1 MKTSQVLRTVFLSI
15 VLGCV
20 GPAFSQSSTGSIS
33 GTVTDQNNAVV
44 LGAKVF
50 GKNTE
55 TGFVRS
61 AVTNSSGLY
70 RLTDIPSGRYE
81 ITIEAAS
88 FRKLE
93 RGGITLDVGQIAII
107 DAVLQPGEIVDSV
120 TVNENASMLNSST
133 AEVSTRFDSRR
144 LSELPISPNRSVYN
158 VLLSTPGVI
167 QLATGQVNSVTGLS
181 FSANGGRTRSN
192 NFMLDGQDM
201 NDPTFTGAEVA
212 LNNPDAIRE
221 VSIITNQFKAEY
233 GHNAASIV
241 NVVGKS
247 GTNNYHGS
255 LFWYHNNEYLNA
267 CNNLDKVATG
277 APTGFCNNYAASDA
291 RKRAPRRNENQIGFT
306 FGGPLTLPVFG
317 DGGDRHVWKGTD
329 KTFIFGDYQRW
340 SDRALVSGPTLG
352 GAPTAA
358 GRAVLQSVVGD
369 RPQVQALLRSVPA
382 GIPNGTFATFT
393 ILGQPPGQP
402 PHRVE
407 LGDFTGSSLFV
418 FDDHQGSL
426 RLDHR
431 FNEKNLFY
439 VRYRFDS
446 QDSSG
451 GGQVTP
457 PGLTTVNETRSSAL
471 ATVLNTVLTSR
482 SSNDARLAWV
492 QFSSRGDAEFPLSK
506 TIPAM
511 TIVGLGIVGAN
522 AQGTRVGLG
531 FPSNL
536 PGFRE
541 HDTYQITDAFSYVTG
556 RHSVKLGVELRRT
569 DARLLGI
576 LNTRGNLN
584 YVNISNFVNDI
595 AQSATKNFLLAGGE
609 SEGFYRW
616 YEFYAFAQDEWRIRD
631 NLTLT
636 LGVRYEYPGDPFSYL
651 RELNGRILAANGNN
665 PVFRLGP
672 TPETDANNLMP
683 RIGFNW
689 NPRTGKKGISG
700 FFTGGDKLVVSGGYS
715 RTYDP
720 IFMNLYVN
728 MGISFPFVATP
739 SLSTNG
745 AYVAIRDTEVPELSQ
760 ANLFTRTVVSADI
773 RSPAT
778 DQISFE
784 VQRQLARD
792 LVMKIGYIRTRGTG
806 LLQNIDGNP
815 CLPLPTCTRVNPNL
829 GIIALYSNSAS
840 SAYNALQASLT
851 KRLSR
856 SFSAGLHYTW
866 STLIDDV
873 TDVIAAST
881 SEFARSQDSFD
892 RRADRARSGYD
903 RPHRLTGNFVYEL
916 PFYQHQTGSTG
927 KFFGGWQLNSFFTFQ
942 SGAPFTVTLGSDPTA
957 SGNPIRPNLNTNLDL
972 STMTISEILAAGG
985 ANLFRGLSPGQR
997 VGNAGRNILRSDGLN
1012 LVDFGII
1019 KNTRLSENV
1028 RIQLRADMFNSF
1040 NSRNFGI
1047 PNGAFNSGANF
1058 LNQWATNGGNR
1069 RIVLCARLA
1078 F

>member
-1 MKTSQVLRTVFLSI
+1 MKTSRVLRIVFLSI

-44 LGAKVF
+44 LGATVF

-70 RLTDIPSGRYE
+70 RLTDIPSGPYE

-144 LSELPISPNRSVYN
+144 LSELPISSNRSVYN
-158 VLLSTPGVI
+158 VLLSTPGVA
-167 QLATGQVNSVTGLS
+167 QLVTGQANFATGLS
-181 FSANGGRTRSN
+181 FSANGGRIRSN

-255 LFWYHNNEYLNA
+255 LFWYHNNEHLNA

-277 APTGFCNNYAASDA
+277 APTGFCNKDAASDA
-291 RKRAPRRNENQIGFT
+291 RRRAPQRNENQVGFT

-340 SDRALVSGPTLG
+340 SDRSLVSGPTLR
-352 GAPTAA
+352 GAPTDA

-382 GIPNGTFATFT
+382 GIPNGTFATF
-393 ILGQPPGQP
+393 ILPGQP
-402 PHRVE
+402 SNQTHRVE

-471 ATVLNTVLTSR
+471 AIVLNTVLTSR

-522 AQGTRVGLG
+522 PQGSSTSLG
-531 FPSNL
+531 FPPTL

-541 HDTYQITDAFSYVTG
+541 HDTYQITDAF
-556 RHSVKLGVELRRT
+556 KLG
-569 DARLLGI
+569 
-576 LNTRGNLN
+576 LNAANKTGAGAADYAGAAL
-584 YVNISNFVNDI
+584 YP
-595 AQSATKNFLLAGGE
+595 QLAV
-609 SEGFYRW
+609 SK
-616 YEFYAFAQDEWRIRD
+616 IV
-631 NLTLT
+631 T
-636 LGVRYEYPGDPFSYL
+636 LGLRGEYFKLKST
-651 RELNGRILAANGNN
+651 
-665 PVFRLGP
+665 P
-672 TPETDANNLMP
+672 TT
-683 RIGFNW
+683 
-689 NPRTGKKGISG
+689 
-700 FFTGGDKLVVSGGYS
+700 
-715 RTYDP
+715 
-720 IFMNLYVN
+720 
-728 MGISFPFVATP
+728 
-739 SLSTNG
+739 
-745 AYVAIRDTEVPELSQ
+745 
-760 ANLFTRTVVSADI
+760 
-773 RSPAT
+773 
-778 DQISFE
+778 
-784 VQRQLARD
+784 
-792 LVMKIGYIRTRGTG
+792 
-806 LLQNIDGNP
+806 
-815 CLPLPTCTRVNPNL
+815 
-829 GIIALYSNSAS
+829 
-840 SAYNALQASLT
+840 
-851 KRLSR
+851 
-856 SFSAGLHYTW
+856 
-866 STLIDDV
+866 
-873 TDVIAAST
+873 AST
-881 SEFARSQDSFD
+881 SYNSLTVTANIKSGPLTFIPEIRFD
-892 RRADRARSGYD
+892 HNKDM
-903 RPHRLTGNFVYEL
+903 
-916 PFYQHQTGSTG
+916 
-927 KFFGGWQLNSFFTFQ
+927 
-942 SGAPFTVTLGSDPTA
+942 PFTDSSFSPTKSA
-957 SGNPIRPNLNTNLDL
+957 SQFV
-972 STMTISEILAAGG
+972 LAAVYG
-985 ANLFRGLSPGQR
+985 F
-997 VGNAGRNILRSDGLN
+997 
-1012 LVDFGII
+1012 
-1019 KNTRLSENV
+1019 
-1028 RIQLRADMFNSF
+1028 
-1040 NSRNFGI
+1040 
-1047 PNGAFNSGANF
+1047 
-1058 LNQWATNGGNR
+1058 
-1069 RIVLCARLA
+1069 
-1078 F
+1078 